1 MDNIMAQR
9 NKLEDG
15 SYNLSLE
22 VADSAYFNIYDNA
35 DKKSGEELLRN
46 YLKDNSDDGRY
57 ENVKVNHN
65 KNRHL
70 VNITAK
76 LNYDSNLHT
85 EYENRAT
92 IMYKK

>member
-15 SYNLSLE
+15 SYNLSIE

-35 DKKSGEELLRN
+35 DNKSGEELLRN
-46 YLKDNSDDGRY
+46 YLKDNSDDARY
-57 ENVKVNHN
+57 DNVKVNYN

-85 EYENRAT
+85 EYENISRL
-92 IMYKK
+92 MHKK